1 MMKDGY
7 NMGKQKSQAVCL
19 MLTSALSFSVM
30 QVFVKLSSAEVG
42 TFEQTFFRNLISLI
56 IAAQMVCREHV
67 HILREIK
74 RGGWSIWG
82 RSFFGFL
89 GIVLFFYATGHA
101 RQADVAMLNRSS
113 PVFVTLFAALF
124 LKEKLS
130 AVKVASTILCL
141 TGAYI
146 AMQPSFDSN
155 PFPLMA
161 ALLAAIVAGMA
172 YTMLAYCKNFV
183 SASVIIFHFSAFSTV
198 CAGLMMLPTFVVPS
212 PKAAIEL
219 VLIGVFAA
227 IGQFLLTYAYQK
239 APASEVSIYQYSGV
253 VFTAVLSFFLLGE
266 SLSRTSVIGGI
277 IILGAIFWVF
287 DYHRKHEVA

>member
-1 MMKDGY
+1 MSKR
-7 NMGKQKSQAVCL
+7 KTQAVSL
-19 MLTSALSFSVM
+19 MLASALSFSVM
-30 QVFVKLSSAEVG
+30 QVFVKLSSSEVG

-56 IAAQMVCREHV
+56 IASQMVRGEHV
-67 HILREIK
+67 NILHEIK
-74 RGGWSIWG
+74 RGGWSLWG

-89 GIVLFFYATGHA
+89 GIVLFFYAAGHA

-113 PVFVTLFAALF
+113 PVFVTLFAAMF

-130 AVKVASTILCL
+130 AVKVASTFLCL
-141 TGAYI
+141 AGAYI

-155 PFPLMA
+155 PFPLVA
-161 ALLAAIVAGMA
+161 ALSAAVVAGMA

-183 SASVIIFHFSAFSTV
+183 SPAVIIFHFSAFSTV
-198 CAGLMMLPTFVVPS
+198 CAGLLMIPTFVIPS
-212 PKAAIEL
+212 LKTIIQL
-219 VLIGVFAA
+219 ILIGVFAA
-227 IGQFLLTYAYQK
+227 VGQFLLTYAYQK

-266 SLSRTSVIGGI
+266 SLNKTSVIGGI

-287 DYHRKHEVA
+287 DYHRKHEVS